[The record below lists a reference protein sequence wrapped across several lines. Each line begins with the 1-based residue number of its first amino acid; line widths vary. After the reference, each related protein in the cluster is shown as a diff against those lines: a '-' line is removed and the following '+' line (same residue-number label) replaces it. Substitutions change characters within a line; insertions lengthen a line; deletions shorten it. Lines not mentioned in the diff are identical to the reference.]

1 MSGKIT
7 LITPPDFFENSNP
20 SVLFVHISDAEQDA
34 ISKWL
39 GSADFKTD
47 INFYV
52 YTGETNVTWFLYALN
67 RCEYKYIN
75 MDCVN
80 NITRAL
86 SGYALGKS
94 RCFYKTTDENLS
106 GIYSHIN
113 SNRVSRV
120 EDFLEIILGA
130 NQVTALGILAKA
142 QKRMADQRRECLAT
156 TNQVGHC

>member
-7 LITPPDFFENSNP
+7 LITPPDIFENSNP
-20 SVLFVHISDAEQDA
+20 SVMFMHITDLEQTA
-34 ISKWL
+34 ISIWL
-39 GSADFKTD
+39 GQAQLNQD

-52 YTGETNVTWFLYALN
+52 YNGEPNATWFLYALN

-80 NITRAL
+80 NITQAL

-130 NQVTALGILAKA
+130 NQ
-142 QKRMADQRRECLAT
+142 T
-156 TNQVGHC
+156 TNT